1 MVTELVT
8 FKLDKNFLK
17 DVDVAVKN
25 NNFSNRTDFIRDA
38 LREKL
43 EKIRY
48 NYAVLVLS
56 KLKGSS
62 KTKTTEEEYERIR
75 IKVTKQFLKFLNHS
89 ASKMQHS
96 FKPVR

>member
-75 IKVTKQFLKFLNHS
+75 NDDSPMSEEAKKFFRSL
-89 ASKMQHS
+89 
-96 FKPVR
+96 